1 MSDRPAFGEVEDMAY
16 RMAAHQAAMKSDRSI
31 SMPEIRHIS
40 VHDLMDAL
48 SMGVRDFMAAPTQLL
63 FLGLIYPIVGGLAA
77 AAAAQNDLVPLLY
90 PALAGLSI
98 MGPIAALGMYELSR
112 QREMGVDIT
121 WRNALDVR
129 SSGQIMPIAWLGA
142 MLLAVFLVW
151 LGVAERIYM
160 ATLANQPHD
169 GIASFIN
176 ALISTREGMMM
187 FVIGNGVGFLFAM
200 LVLTMTVV
208 SFPMLLDR
216 RVGLLD
222 AMITSARAVWRNPI
236 TMAIWGLMV
245 ASLLLLGSLPLF
257 VGLAVM
263 MPVLGHATWHLYRKL
278 VV

>member
-1 MSDRPAFGEVEDMAY
+1 MAY
-16 RMAAHQAAMKSDRSI
+16 RMAADQAAMNRDRSVA
-31 SMPEIRHIS
+31 MPGVRHIS

-112 QREMGVDIT
+112 QREMGVEVT

-129 SSGQIMPIAWLGA
+129 NSGQIMPIAWLGA
-142 MLLAVFLVW
+142 LLLAVFLTW
-151 LGVAERIYM
+151 LAVAERIYM
-160 ATLANQPHD
+160 ATLASQPHD
-169 GIASFIN
+169 GMVSFIN
-176 ALISTREGMMM
+176 ALLSTREGLMM
-187 FVIGNGVGFLFAM
+187 VIIGNGVGFLFAM

-208 SFPMLLDR
+208 SFPVLLDR

-222 AMITSARAVWRNPI
+222 AMVTSARAVWHNPV

-245 ASLLLLGSLPLF
+245 AGLLLLGSLPLF
-257 VGLAVM
+257 VGLAVV
-263 MPVLGHATWHLYRKL
+263 MPILGHATWHLYRKL
-278 VV
+278 IV

>member
-1 MSDRPAFGEVEDMAY
+1 MAY
-16 RMAAHQAAMKSDRSI
+16 RMAASQAAMTRDRSI
-31 SMPEIRHIS
+31 AMPEIRRIS
-40 VHDLMDAL
+40 VHDLMEAL
-48 SMGVRDFMAAPTQLL
+48 SMGLRDFMAAPTQLL

-90 PALAGLSI
+90 PALAGISI

-112 QREMGVDIT
+112 QREMGVEIT
-121 WRNALDVR
+121 WRNAFDVR
-129 SSGQIMPIAWLGA
+129 HSGQLMPIAWLGA
-142 MLLAVFLVW
+142 LLLAVFIAW
-151 LGVAERIYM
+151 LAVAERIFM

-169 GIASFIN
+169 GIAGFIN
-176 ALISTREGMMM
+176 VLISTREGWMM
-187 FVIGNGVGFLFAM
+187 FIIGNGVGFLFAM

-216 RVGLLD
+216 RVGLMD
-222 AMITSARAVWRNPI
+222 AMITSARAVWRNPV
-236 TMAIWGLMV
+236 TMAVWGLMV
-245 ASLLLLGSLPLF
+245 VGLLLLGSLPLF

>member
-1 MSDRPAFGEVEDMAY
+1 MAY
-16 RMAAHQAAMKSDRSI
+16 RMAANQAAMNRNRSI
-31 SMPEIRHIS
+31 AMPEIRHIS
-40 VHDLMDAL
+40 VHDLMEAL

-63 FLGLIYPIVGGLAA
+63 FLGLIYPVVGGLAA
-77 AAAAQNDLVPLLY
+77 AAAARNDLVPLLY
-90 PALAGLSI
+90 PALAGISI

-129 SSGQIMPIAWLGA
+129 HSGQLIPIAWLGA
-142 MLLAVFLVW
+142 LLLAVFITW
-151 LGVAERIYM
+151 LAVAERIYT
-160 ATLANQPHD
+160 ATLASQPHE
-169 GIASFIN
+169 GITGFMN
-176 ALISTREGMMM
+176 ALIGTREGWMM

-222 AMITSARAVWRNPI
+222 AMVTSVRAVWHNPLI
-236 TMAIWGLMV
+236 MAVWGLMV
-245 ASLLLLGSLPLF
+245 AGLLLLGSLPLF
-257 VGLAVM
+257 VGLAVI
-263 MPVLGHATWHLYRKL
+263 MPILGHATWHLYRKL